1 MMSGLVTGVDA
12 DADADADASFL
23 LILLEQNRVLLI
35 DHNI

>member
-1 MMSGLVTGVDA
+1 MVSGLVTGV
-12 DADADADASFL
+12 DADADASFL